1 MIVGYPDVKW
11 RLFLADIV
19 LTAVLF
25 VVFQAYFSRPISTY
39 LVQKGFPFYVSCCVY
54 GTFFMVFLYAAAFP
68 LRFID
73 SFVTERKFGLSTQSL
88 GAWLADEAKS
98 AVLSYAL
105 WTVCMIVFYFFV
117 RNFHGTWWLV
127 TALTWIL
134 FSVVLTQLMPVL
146 LIPIFFKYMPI
157 EDAAMKDRILRL
169 AAKCG
174 IKLVDVCQIDLSRKT
189 KKANAALVGLGNTRK
204 VIMADTLMNEFTP
217 EETQTVVAHEFGH
230 FKFLHIWQL
239 LVFSGVVTVGGFY
252 LLSLIAVKVSTI
264 LGSGGISD
272 LFILPS
278 LVLLMGAFGVVIMPV
293 QNWFSRRLEREA
305 DRYAID
311 MTGDPATFI
320 STMRKLAKMNQAESD
335 PPLFRKILIY
345 SHPPISERIR
355 MAEEIRR
362 TRDEGRGTS
371 N

>member
-1 MIVGYPDVKW
+1 MTGAYPEVKW

-25 VVFQAYFSRPISTY
+25 VVFQLCFSRQIVVY
-39 LVQKGFPFYVSCCVY
+39 LAQKGFPFYLSCFVY
-54 GTFFMVFLYAAAFP
+54 GTFFMAFVYAASFP

-73 SFVTERKFGLSTQSL
+73 AYVTEHKFGLSTQRL
-88 GAWLADEAKS
+88 AAWLADEAKS
-98 AVLSYAL
+98 VLLSYVL
-105 WTVCMIVFYFFV
+105 WTACMLVFYFFV
-117 RNFHGTWWLV
+117 RNFHETWWLV
-127 TALTWIL
+127 TAIAWIF
-134 FSVVLTQLMPVL
+134 FSVILTQLMPVL
-146 LIPIFFKYMPI
+146 LIPIFFKYIPI
-157 EDAAMKDRILRL
+157 EDVAMKNRILGL

-174 IKLVDVCQIDLSRKT
+174 IKLVDVCQIDLSSKT
-189 KKANAALVGLGNTRK
+189 KKANAALVGLGKTRK
-204 VIMADTLMNEFTP
+204 VIIADTLMKGFTP

-230 FKFLHIWQL
+230 FKFQHIWQL
-239 LVFSGVVTVGGFY
+239 LLFSAIVTVGGFY
-252 LLSLIAVKVSTI
+252 TLSFIAVKVSTI

-278 LVLLMGAFGVVIMPV
+278 LVLLMAAFGVVIMPI

-305 DRYAID
+305 DRYAIR

-320 STMRKLAKMNQAESD
+320 STMRKLAEMNQAEPD
-335 PPLFRKILIY
+335 PPLLRKILIY
-345 SHPPISERIR
+345 NHPPISERIR